1 MTRYLSELMITALWL
16 CGTVAIFNYVV
27 DPYAIHHI
35 EKADEEYL
43 SRTDRFWHMRTTK
56 PWRVRQLK
64 PSAVIVGSSRTASIH
79 PGISSGENQRS
90 YNVSVPGMTMYEMYR
105 FIQHSYANQPLNKL
119 VIGLDFEIFM
129 LREPK
134 TRTGFAENRFARS
147 LADLDSP
154 NYKFQ
159 YGVDIAAT
167 LFSLSAL
174 SRSVAAMAG
183 TGNARQHRYFVDGA
197 WISTGNLLKG
207 ESGYLFVAK
216 GIFDRYVN
224 NEQGMEDNLATFAA
238 ILRFCLKENIDTR
251 IFITPAHVFH
261 LDFWQE
267 LGYKKSWQKF
277 HHDLVAMNSRVTSE
291 FNKNPFPLWGFNQTR
306 GVINEPITRHRQ
318 TGESWFRDGV
328 HYQTTLGSRIMNSM
342 WGEEP
347 SMGTLLTEKTVDP
360 YLVEVDRIMT
370 DFVRDNPRIIQ
381 KRKEQICLE
390 ISRQA
395 GKRLAKSED
404 FSLLGCAD

>member
-1 MTRYLSELMITALWL
+1 MTRYLSVLMITALGF
-16 CGTVAIFNYVV
+16 CGSVAIFNYVV
-27 DPYAIHHI
+27 DPYAIHHF

-64 PSAVIVGSSRTASIH
+64 PSAVIVGSSRSASIH
-79 PGISSGENQRS
+79 PGISSWENQRS

-105 FIQHSYANQPLNKL
+105 FIQHSYANQPLKKL
-119 VIGLDFEIFM
+119 VIGLDFEVFM
-129 LREPK
+129 QSKPR
-134 TRTGFAENRFARS
+134 TRFGFSENRLARFET
-147 LADLDSP
+147 DLGSTDF
-154 NYKFQ
+154 KLL
-159 YGVDIAAT
+159 YGADIAAT
-167 LFSLSAL
+167 LLSLSAL
-174 SRSVAAMAG
+174 SRSIAALAG
-183 TGNARQHRYFVDGA
+183 TGNARQHRYFKDGVWVSRA
-197 WISTGNLLKG
+197 DQNTG
-207 ESGYLFVAK
+207 EFGYLFFTK
-216 GIFDRYVN
+216 SIIKLHTTGELD
-224 NEQGMEDNLATFAA
+224 MEENFATFAA
-238 ILRFCLKENIDTR
+238 ILRFCHHQNIETR
-251 IFITPAHVFH
+251 IFITPSHVFH
-261 LDFWQE
+261 LNFWQE
-267 LGYKKSWQKF
+267 LGYNNSWRTF
-277 HHDLVAMNSRVTSE
+277 HHGLVKTNVAVAIES
-291 FNKNPFPLWGFNQTR
+291 NKDPFPLWGFNQTR